1 VAVGSP
7 TADFDHQILK
17 IKLKAS
23 SEEYILDLS
32 SAQYGYHE
40 PVVWFAHYLSSRV
53 QALVGTVDGKP
64 LKRGFGSCR
73 NYLLE
78 KYGTSLQ
85 DGPSH
90 SHLPQ
95 ILHIQGF
102 AAKTLDKGAVRWEK
116 DYGLTVGEMLRMA
129 PDAFE
134 LHRKELIDTIT
145 TELVSTL
152 EYARGKDA
160 EWVDHPIC
168 DLAQLSLEN
177 NST

>member
-7 TADFDHQILK
+7 TADFEHQILK

-23 SEEYILDLS
+23 GEEYILDLS
-32 SAQYGYHE
+32 GAQYGYHE
-40 PVVWFAHYLSSRV
+40 SVVWLVHYLSARV
-53 QALVGTVDGKP
+53 RALVGNVDGKP
-64 LKRGFGSCR
+64 SKRSFGCR
-73 NYLLE
+73 RDFLLT
-78 KYGTSLQ
+78 KQ
-85 DGPSH
+85 GPPIQGEPNL

-95 ILHIQGF
+95 LLHIHAF
-102 AAKTLDKGAVRWEK
+102 ASKTLDAGAVRWEK

-145 TELVSTL
+145 TELECTL

-160 EWVDHPIC
+160 EWVEKPV
-168 DLAQLSLEN
+168 
-177 NST
+177 